1 LRRTLAN
8 AHAKSSVHPLPGA
21 VDTPSSEVVVVL
33 VVVVLVVVVVVD
45 ALPRR
50 KLMALASAKHS
61 CYARG
66 CRRWPQGS
74 GVRSVC

>member
-33 VVVVLVVVVVVD
+33 VVVVVVD

-50 KLMALASAKHS
+50 KLM
-61 CYARG
+61 R
-66 CRRWPQGS
+66 
-74 GVRSVC
+74 